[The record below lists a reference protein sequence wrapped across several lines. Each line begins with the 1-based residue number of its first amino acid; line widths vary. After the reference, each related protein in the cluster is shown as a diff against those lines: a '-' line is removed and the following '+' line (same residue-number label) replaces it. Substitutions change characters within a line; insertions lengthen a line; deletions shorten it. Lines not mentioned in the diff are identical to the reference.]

1 MYNDSIPTVS
11 ILLPIFNASRYL
23 RESLDSL
30 FAQSFRD
37 FEIVAIDDGSV
48 DDSYRIAASYRDARL
63 RLHRQEN
70 QGLASTLNRAF
81 SLARGRYI
89 ARQDADDIA
98 LPERLKRQVDFL
110 DQNSDI
116 FLLGTAAEIW
126 EEHIRS
132 PRQHNHPTDP
142 TELAFAMLFDNFFVH
157 SSVMLRRE
165 VFDAVGLYATSY
177 ERQPEDY
184 ELWSRVIRRFPCAN
198 LRDILQV
205 YRECSGSICRSSPHQ
220 FRERVACLSAE
231 NLAFATGATQ
241 PSVQHNQI
249 ASLNHGLLL
258 SGACVSF
265 EQLTAELT
273 LAATLICD
281 AHGRTADALAE
292 PLKHR
297 VLNLRHQIRSVRRNH
312 GFWAVP
318 VVRRAREVTRKVFRR
333 QRDTRN
339 QVTIK

>member
-48 DDSYRIAASYRDARL
+48 DDSYRIAASYRDTRL

-184 ELWSRVIRRFPCAN
+184 ELWSRVIRRFRCSN
-198 LRDILQV
+198 LPDVLQV
-205 YRECSGSICRSSPHQ
+205 YRECRGSICRSGQNP
-220 FRERVACLSAE
+220 FRDRVVNLSAE
-231 NLAFATGATQ
+231 NLAFVNGAASPTL
-241 PSVQHNQI
+241 SHRQI
-249 ASLNHGLLL
+249 ACLMHNTKLPTKCLPLKTLASELRNAA
-258 SGACVSF
+258 SSVCVAHARPF
-265 EQLTAELT
+265 ITLGNALQRRVEQLS
-273 LAATLICD
+273 
-281 AHGRTADALAE
+281 
-292 PLKHR
+292 
-297 VLNLRHQIRSVRRNH
+297 HQVDQ
-312 GFWAVP
+312 
-318 VVRRAREVTRKVFRR
+318 TRRR
-333 QRDTRN
+333 QASLINRGLRVISRLSTAIAVRN
-339 QVTIK
+339 GHRYVHHD